1 MLLQDQQYIK
11 INQILFSIVNAY
23 ESRLSKEKENKN
35 GLSISEKGIIM
46 ILGQLGTVNSKTL
59 SRTMDINPG
68 TISLYVERL
77 VRKSLVERRRDEQ
90 DRRNW
95 LLLLTRKGK
104 TEYEETCRGSVE
116 YTSGILEA
124 LTQKEQERLFELLD
138 KVSKH
143 NNYNW

>member
-1 MLLQDQQYIK
+1 MILADEKYIK
-11 INQILFSIVNAY
+11 INQILFSIVNTY

-46 ILGQLGTVNSKTL
+46 ILGQLGIVNSKTL
-59 SRTMDINPG
+59 SRIMDINPG

-77 VRKSLVERRRDEQ
+77 VKKALVERRRDEK

-104 TEYEETCRGSVE
+104 KEYEETCLGSVE
-116 YTSGILEA
+116 YTSTILEV
-124 LTQKEQERLFELLD
+124 LTQEEQEKLFELLD
-138 KVSKH
+138 KVSEH
-143 NNYNW
+143 NNYEW